1 MGLRKELGLLDVFS
15 IASGAMISSG
25 LFVLPGVA
33 FAVAGPAVFLAYLLA
48 GLFVLPS
55 VLSKAELSTA
65 MPKAGGAY
73 FYIERSLGGA
83 LGMIAGM
90 ASWLSLTFKSAFA
103 LLGMGSFA
111 VLLAPDITPTQVKL
125 VALGLAVVFM
135 SINIVGTR
143 HAGRLQSVLVA
154 GLLGA
159 VTYYVVRG
167 LPAIDVHRYVPF
179 APNGSAAVFATAGLV
194 FVSYGGLTK
203 VDSVAEEVKNP
214 SRNIPLG
221 MFLSFGVVTL
231 MYVIAVFTT
240 VGVLPADR
248 LAGTTTPISS
258 AAAAFAGTPGLVI
271 MTAAALIAFTTTGNA
286 GILSAS
292 RTPMAMSLDGFL
304 PGFLGRVNERFGTP
318 HFGILATGGIMIAA
332 IGFLDLV
339 TLVKIA
345 STMKILLF
353 LLTNV
358 AVIIMRESKIQHYR
372 PTFRSPVYPW
382 MQGAA
387 IALYVFLLYQMG
399 TVPLV
404 ATGLFFGGSLVWY
417 ALCPGARGGRDSAL
431 IQLVRRITSKELIT
445 SSLDTELRE
454 ILKVRDDIV
463 EDRFDRLVQKA
474 TVLDIEGSEP
484 LDRFFERVA
493 KILAHELAMDADT
506 VRRLLIERER
516 ESTTALHPGLAIPHI
531 VVEGEGIFG
540 ILLARSREGIVFSE
554 DVPPVHAVFVLI
566 GSRDERNYH
575 LRALMHIAQIT
586 HDPDFDRKWLEARGP
601 EELRNIVLLG
611 KRRRDEVV

>member
-65 MPKAGGAY
+65 MPKAGGPY

-248 LAGTTTPISS
+248 PGRPGSS
-258 AAAAFAGTPGLVI
+258 
-271 MTAAALIAFTTTGNA
+271 
-286 GILSAS
+286 S
-292 RTPMAMSLDGFL
+292 
-304 PGFLGRVNERFGTP
+304 
-318 HFGILATGGIMIAA
+318 
-332 IGFLDLV
+332 
-339 TLVKIA
+339 
-345 STMKILLF
+345 
-353 LLTNV
+353 
-358 AVIIMRESKIQHYR
+358 
-372 PTFRSPVYPW
+372 
-382 MQGAA
+382 
-387 IALYVFLLYQMG
+387 
-399 TVPLV
+399 
-404 ATGLFFGGSLVWY
+404 
-417 ALCPGARGGRDSAL
+417 
-431 IQLVRRITSKELIT
+431 
-445 SSLDTELRE
+445 
-454 ILKVRDDIV
+454 
-463 EDRFDRLVQKA
+463 
-474 TVLDIEGSEP
+474 
-484 LDRFFERVA
+484 
-493 KILAHELAMDADT
+493 
-506 VRRLLIERER
+506 
-516 ESTTALHPGLAIPHI
+516 
-531 VVEGEGIFG
+531 
-540 ILLARSREGIVFSE
+540 
-554 DVPPVHAVFVLI
+554 
-566 GSRDERNYH
+566 
-575 LRALMHIAQIT
+575 
-586 HDPDFDRKWLEARGP
+586 
-601 EELRNIVLLG
+601 
-611 KRRRDEVV
+611 